1 MRGEEP
7 VARDQYGRRKPECA
21 EALHVV
27 SIHPSSRGY
36 DLSCDIRPHNH
47 SFSWGAVVSAY
58 RPKIDLGNVFSPPS
72 TAHWLGTDSLGR
84 DVWSRIIHGGSVSL
98 AVGVSSALIA
108 ATVGTALGSIAG
120 YYGGGVDMTVS
131 RIIDIAMT
139 FPAFLVMLTIA
150 AMVGPGLT
158 KLILIIG
165 LLSWPP
171 AARLVRG
178 QVLSLKSREFVLA
191 ARELGASNSRIIV
204 HLLPNVVPVLLA
216 QMTFQVVG
224 AILTEAGLSFLGM
237 GVPMPT
243 PSWGNMLEPART
255 LDVLQFR
262 PWAWALAAAM
272 ILVTVLC
279 INFIGDGIR
288 DAIDTKL
295 QM

>member
-1 MRGEEP
+1 MLETSMAGGSQSAPKHYTWYRFTRHRAAMISL
-7 VARDQYGRRKPECA
+7 VTFA
-21 EALHVV
+21 V
-27 SIHPSSRGY
+27 III
-36 DLSCDIRPHNH
+36 LSL
-47 SFSWGAVVSAY
+47 GAPLFQRY
-58 RPKIDLGNVFSPPS
+58 RPNEIDLGNVFSPPS

-120 YYGGGVDMTVS
+120 YYGGGIDMAVS

-139 FPAFLVMLTIA
+139 FPAFLVMLTIT

-178 QVLSLKSREFVLA
+178 QVLSLKSREFVFA
-191 ARELGASNSRIIV
+191 ARALGASNSRIIV
-204 HLLPNVVPVLLA
+204 KHLLPNVVPVLLA
-216 QMTFQVVG
+216 QMTFQVGG

-262 PWAWALAAAM
+262 PWAWAPAAAM

>member
-1 MRGEEP
+1 MWNRFKRHRA
-7 VARDQYGRRKPECA
+7 ARFF
-21 EALHVV
+21 
-27 SIHPSSRGY
+27 SIVFIIIV
-36 DLSCDIRPHNH
+36 L
-47 SFSWGAVVSAY
+47 FSLGAGVFQRY
-58 RPKIDLGNVFSPPS
+58 PPNEINLGAMFVPPS
-72 TAHWLGTDSLGR
+72 AEHWLGTDSLGR
-84 DVWSRIIHGGSVSL
+84 DIWSRILHGGRVSL
-98 AVGVSSALIA
+98 AVGVSSAVISAL
-108 ATVGTALGSIAG
+108 VGTALGAAAG
-120 YYGGGVDMTVS
+120 YYGGTVDMVIS
-131 RIIDIAMT
+131 RITDVAMT

-171 AARLVRG
+171 ATRLVRG
-178 QVLSLKSREFVLA
+178 QVLSLKSREFVVA
-191 ARELGASNSRIIV
+191 ARALGASDWLIITK
-204 HLLPNVVPVLLA
+204 HILPNVIPVLLA
-216 QMTFQVVG
+216 QITFQVGG

-243 PSWGNMLEPART
+243 PSWGNMLEPAKT

-262 PWAWALAAAM
+262 PWAWIPAAIM
-272 ILVTVLC
+272 VLVTVLC